1 MDHTRLPRATGED
14 SRPHRRGPCRLGS
27 GTAGSPGPNGRSGAS
42 DGAPHHVAVPAQPRR
57 GCGKGECPSPEPWRG
72 QALWPGRPP
81 GTHGTP
87 HARPRGRLRRLQRK
101 GSAEPPTPLPRKADS
116 RHPRPATRPPPGGAP
131 APAGTAKAPL
141 SPSAGVRIRRPQ
153 AESMP
158 CEPAP
163 QQRCLRT
170 QAAYLTQGRGLVEN
184 SSCPG
189 GAVKPLLERNKI
201 KSVTTR
207 QRQPRAP

>member
-1 MDHTRLPRATGED
+1 MA
-14 SRPHRRGPCRLGS
+14 S
-27 GTAGSPGPNGRSGAS
+27 AG
-42 DGAPHHVAVPAQPRR
+42 H
-57 GCGKGECPSPEPWRG
+57 WRG
-72 QALWPGRPP
+72 QPDLTGGGPAGWARGPRGPQAPAGGVEHQMGLPTTWPSQPSRGGGAGRESARPP
-81 GTHGTP
+81 SHGGAGPCGQAARQAHTAPP

-163 QQRCLRT
+163 RQRCLRT
-170 QAAYLTQGRGLVEN
+170 RAAYLTQGRGLVEN

-189 GAVKPLLERNKI
+189 GAVKPPPREKQD
-201 KSVTTR
+201 KVTDH
-207 QRQPRAP
+207 